1 MAEAEKE
8 RLNQLLRQHLDT
20 NGETLE
26 LLRQPWF
33 ASLSY
38 VSWDDVLELGE
49 ELYKQATAVGTLWTG
64 EGPDATALEES
75 METYSNL
82 LHRFLLLSQGSIF
95 GVRTRTALY
104 EEMCASVEAVVY
116 CSFKLLKESVASY
129 GNLL

>member
-1 MAEAEKE
+1 M
-8 RLNQLLRQHLDT
+8 
-20 NGETLE
+20 
-26 LLRQPWF
+26 F

-49 ELYKQATAVGTLWTG
+49 ELYKTGNCWYSSSCFCHTICLFRLGTLWTG